1 MESPST
7 VNSPRSSPPV
17 LQHHDAAA
25 VPPLFRHHLHAGKRR
40 SKTSGSNNQNS
51 NNLRAPPP
59 SSRLCAAVFSHDELT
74 SNHAPPEEKRSCN
87 YRESRCRHCIPR
99 RRREDLKPRVHLQIH
114 GHREIF
120 TFSAPRASLEIAS
133 SSTKTCIS
141 NKQPW

>member
-1 MESPST
+1 MASPST

-17 LQHHDAAA
+17 LQHHAAAA

-59 SSRLCAAVFSHDELT
+59 SSRLRAAIFSHDEPT

-87 YRESRCRHCIPR
+87 HRESRCRHCIPR
-99 RRREDLKPRVHLQIH
+99 RRREDLKPQVHLQIH
-114 GHREIF
+114 GHREFF